1 MVHIIVKRS
10 ERELRER
17 AAESRT
23 PGYRQGR
30 NIDGYARG
38 LEEADRIQRERGR
51 DNPNQKPILVDEGSA
66 QAQKRER
73 DLAIQA
79 SGRKRENFE

>member
-1 MVHIIVKRS
+1 MHIIVKRS

-17 AAESRT
+17 AWETRT

-38 LEEADRIQRERGR
+38 MEEADELLRSRGR
-51 DNPNQKPILVDEGSA
+51 DNPNQKPILVDDGGKAAAELEARAVRNRRG
-66 QAQKRER
+66 
-73 DLAIQA
+73 
-79 SGRKRENFE
+79 

>member
-1 MVHIIVKRS
+1 MTYIIIKRS

-17 AAESRT
+17 AAESAS

-38 LEEADRIQRERGR
+38 LEEADELLRSRGR
-51 DNPNQKPILVDEGSA
+51 DNPNQNPILVDDGGKA
-66 QAQKRER
+66 QAELEKRALDAANR
-73 DLAIQA
+73 RNRQA
-79 SGRKRENFE
+79 

>member
-1 MVHIIVKRS
+1 MVHIIFRRS

-23 PGYRQGR
+23 PGYRQGK

-38 LEEADRIQRERGR
+38 LDEADRLLRSRGR

-66 QAQKRER
+66 QAQRELESR
-73 DLAIQA
+73 TPR
-79 SGRKRENFE
+79 RKK